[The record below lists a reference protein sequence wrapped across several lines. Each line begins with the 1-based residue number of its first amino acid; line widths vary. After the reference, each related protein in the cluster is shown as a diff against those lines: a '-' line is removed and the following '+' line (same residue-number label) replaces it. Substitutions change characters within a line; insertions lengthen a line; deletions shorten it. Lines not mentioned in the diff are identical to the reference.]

1 VTHPDM
7 ERFFMTIPEASRLVL
22 EAAGLCEGGEVMV
35 LDMGD
40 PIRIVTLAEQMIRL
54 SGFEPRVDI
63 DIVFTGVRPGEKLTE
78 ELVQDGESLEPT
90 GVEKIYRWICE
101 TPPVSMGAALELLG
115 RPSADPDEI
124 RARLATALPEYRG
137 LDLRSSMPRRS
148 PARRPPAFEP
158 ARPRVVPDPVKA
170 PRHTGR

>member
-1 VTHPDM
+1 M
-7 ERFFMTIPEASRLVL
+7 
-22 EAAGLCEGGEVMV
+22 GEGGEIYI
-35 LDMGD
+35 LDMGE
-40 PIRIVTLAEQMIRL
+40 PVKIVDLARDLITL
-54 SGFEPRVDI
+54 SGLRPGHDI
-63 DIVFTGVRPGEKLTE
+63 EVKFTGVRPGEKLTE